1 MTFIQARPMEQA
13 PQGMGTMP
21 PAPTAGYT
29 QQRVQAPAAATP
41 YGATAGYPQQQP
53 QQQYQQQAQGYGECL
68 HVSSIFNGVV
78 VNRSKYFL
86 WFEEAHKKK
95 RGQKSGPLLFFC
107 FFVFSLAIIVI
118 KTLVIVFWGVGGI
131 YSVHVGAC
139 IFMHV
144 CVCT

>member
-13 PQGMGTMP
+13 PQGMGAMP

-53 QQQYQQQAQGYGECL
+53 QQQYQQQPQGYGECL
-68 HVSSIFNGVV
+68 HVNSNFNGVV

-86 WFEEAHKKK
+86 WFEDAHKNIKK
-95 RGQKSGPLLFFC
+95 KTRSKEWAAP
-107 FFVFSLAIIVI
+107 FFVFFTGYNCHKKPCDCL
-118 KTLVIVFWGVGGI
+118 
-131 YSVHVGAC
+131 HVGAC

-144 CVCT
+144 CVCA